1 MATVKIEL
9 PADILLAVGL
19 SSEQFVKEAKFLLAL
34 KLFELGRISSG
45 KAAQVCGLNRI
56 DFLLTAGRLGVP
68 ASDLDA
74 DELEREFRDVAL
86 V

>member
-1 MATVKIEL
+1 VFATGQRDQ
-9 PADILLAVGL
+9 A
-19 SSEQFVKEAKFLLAL
+19 
-34 KLFELGRISSG
+34 
-45 KAAQVCGLNRI
+45 CRI